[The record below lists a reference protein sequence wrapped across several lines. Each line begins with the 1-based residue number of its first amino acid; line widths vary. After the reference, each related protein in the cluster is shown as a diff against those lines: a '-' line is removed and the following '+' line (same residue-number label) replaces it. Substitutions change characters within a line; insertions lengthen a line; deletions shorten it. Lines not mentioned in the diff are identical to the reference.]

1 VPPPLELA
9 VEVER
14 LDGTLHRWD
23 PNSLDPRDIPTGI
36 TFQTE
41 RGNGFSTG
49 PSIVLARRVDQELR
63 DVGLLD
69 TIRLV
74 AVDGSIAYEGIVTAT
89 PRTFDAGHSVTIQ
102 TGGLMTRA
110 TGRTF
115 TEIYV
120 DRDMSQW
127 GDPPIPR
134 QVATA
139 TGGFVP
145 GKLTASADASGLAFQ
160 APTDALPNKALAE
173 LVWRAPSGVTASSVQ
188 YRGQRQGTWTGF
200 VTPPPLAGADD
211 AAISTGLTGGT
222 LTLDNALHT
231 LSLGGNSRYL
241 LTNAAT
247 NATPT
252 PPAGTVQSIDIMAVY
267 GSSGIPTV
275 PTGDGPG
282 GVLVSDVIRDIFG
295 RFVPRINTA
304 GVQDTTWPL
313 GHCAFRDPIT
323 PWDAAVELNRAH
335 NYELSVWEN
344 GVLYYQP
351 PKPLDDYDWELR
363 LGDHGVTATLEG
375 DTLEML
381 ANGITVAYTDVLTGE
396 ATVLTPDD
404 TSDLADTS
412 PANPFNAAGDT
423 EWTSLD
429 LSFPTTAADAVQF
442 GRIALAE
449 YNRVR
454 LAGQFVATGHIRN
467 RAGDLRPV
475 REVRSDDRLIV
486 SGSRA
491 GMTPRRRARDA
502 GPQRTV
508 TDPSTTG
515 QAHQQEAPAMTR
527 TAAGGE

>member
-14 LDGTLHRWD
+14 LDGTVHRWD

-160 APTDALPNKALAE
+160 APTDPLPNKALAE

-247 NATPT
+247 NATPPRPRGRCRAST
-252 PPAGTVQSIDIMAVY
+252 SWPCTGRAASRPCRPGTGRAAC
-267 GSSGIPTV
+267 SSQT
-275 PTGDGPG
+275 
-282 GVLVSDVIRDIFG
+282 
-295 RFVPRINTA
+295 
-304 GVQDTTWPL
+304 
-313 GHCAFRDPIT
+313 
-323 PWDAAVELNRAH
+323 
-335 NYELSVWEN
+335 
-344 GVLYYQP
+344 
-351 PKPLDDYDWELR
+351 
-363 LGDHGVTATLEG
+363 
-375 DTLEML
+375 
-381 ANGITVAYTDVLTGE
+381 
-396 ATVLTPDD
+396 
-404 TSDLADTS
+404 
-412 PANPFNAAGDT
+412 
-423 EWTSLD
+423 
-429 LSFPTTAADAVQF
+429 
-442 GRIALAE
+442 
-449 YNRVR
+449 
-454 LAGQFVATGHIRN
+454 
-467 RAGDLRPV
+467 
-475 REVRSDDRLIV
+475 
-486 SGSRA
+486 
-491 GMTPRRRARDA
+491 
-502 GPQRTV
+502 
-508 TDPSTTG
+508 
-515 QAHQQEAPAMTR
+515 
-527 TAAGGE
+527 